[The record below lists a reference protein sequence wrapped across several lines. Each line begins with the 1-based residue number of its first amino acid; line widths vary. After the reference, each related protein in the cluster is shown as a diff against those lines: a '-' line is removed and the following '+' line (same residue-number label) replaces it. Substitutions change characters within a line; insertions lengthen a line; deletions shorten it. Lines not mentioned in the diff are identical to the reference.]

1 MARPMPE
8 PAPVTAAMWFCSSM
22 AVPSLRAPLAGEVAV
37 LILGPARPDEIDRRR
52 TAGMEHA
59 ALAVEAAAA
68 KAQHA
73 RAGVVAVAARLVVD
87 IGITAAA
94 EQGEV
99 EDQHR
104 PAVEPAFIAPGRRAR
119 LRLRARGREADAGR
133 GERGGGEH
141 SA

>member
-1 MARPMPE
+1 CGFAAAWPCPPCAR
-8 PAPVTAAMWFCSSM
+8 A
-22 AVPSLRAPLAGEVAV
+22 LAGEVAV
-37 LILGPARPDEIDRRR
+37 LILGAARPDEIDRRR

-68 KAQHA
+68 EAQHA

-87 IGITAAA
+87 VGITAAA
-94 EQGEV
+94 EQGEI

-119 LRLRARGREADAGR
+119 LRLCAPWREAGAGR
-133 GERGGGEH
+133 GERGGGEN